1 MTDTSSEDQRAIA
14 GFTISLIA
22 GILILSNGLLL
33 STAIGSILGLVLP
46 TLSGRII
53 IAAGIVFG
61 GLVIIGS
68 ILLDRGKRTIGGLM
82 VVIFS
87 TLSIIIGGGFLI
99 GLILGIVGG
108 ALGLAGR

>member
-1 MTDTSSEDQRAIA
+1 MIDSDSEDQRAIA

-22 GILILSNGLLL
+22 GILILANALLFT
-33 STAIGSILGLVLP
+33 TAVGSILGLVLP
-46 TLSGRII
+46 TLSGNLI

-61 GLVIIGS
+61 ALTIMGS
-68 ILLDRGKRTIGGLM
+68 LLLDRGKRAIGGLM

-87 TLSIIIGGGFLI
+87 TLSIIVGGGFLI